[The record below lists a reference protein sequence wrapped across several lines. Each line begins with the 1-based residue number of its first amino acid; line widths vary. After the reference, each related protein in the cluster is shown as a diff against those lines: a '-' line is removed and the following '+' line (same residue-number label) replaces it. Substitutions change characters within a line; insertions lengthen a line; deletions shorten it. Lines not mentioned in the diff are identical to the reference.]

1 MKKIKITYIYIYI
14 YIYICWGMTRALGSM
29 LRMPKKRP
37 PEAHQG
43 MLKRRKWC
51 FSFRWANTMKHDN
64 DVHDKDV

>member
-1 MKKIKITYIYIYI
+1 
-14 YIYICWGMTRALGSM
+14 MTRALGSM